1 MYSHMYVNRVLKWPQ
16 KGATSIKQDGQNNV
30 LYFTLL
36 NMFVTKKEER
46 ENKEKSEKENK
57 HF

>member
-1 MYSHMYVNRVLKWPQ
+1 MYVNRVLKWPQ
-16 KGATSIKQDGQNNV
+16 KGATSIKQDGENNV